1 MNTKVLIIAEAG
13 INHNGSLDLAKRLV
27 DEAVIAGAD
36 IIKFQTFKAEK
47 LVSKAAKQAE
57 YQRHNIG
64 NKDDSQFSMLKKLE
78 LTDKQHEILVDYCRN
93 KGIRFFSTAFDL
105 DSIDYLHSLG
115 LGLWKIPSG
124 EITNYPYIKK
134 IAQFREPVIMSTGMC
149 ELTDIE
155 AAINLLLNN
164 GLKKEQIT
172 ILHCNTEY
180 PTPMKDVNLMAMLEI
195 HNKFGVKVGYSDHT
209 EGIEVPIAAVA
220 LGATIIEKHFTLDKQ
235 LEGPDHKASLD
246 PQELCTMVKSIR
258 NIEQALGDGHK
269 KISESERKNIVA
281 ARKSIVAACH
291 IQKGEILTEEN
302 VTVKRPGN
310 GISPMRWEE
319 VIGTRA
325 MRNYE
330 EDELIEL

>member
-13 INHNGSLDLAKRLV
+13 VNHNGSLDLAKQLV
-27 DEAVIAGAD
+27 DEAVIAGVD
-36 IIKFQTFKAEK
+36 IIKFQTFKTEK
-47 LVSKAAKQAE
+47 LVSRTAKQAD
-57 YQRHNIG
+57 YQKRNIG
-64 NKDDSQFSMLKKLE
+64 GNEDSQFSMLKKLE
-78 LTDKQHEILVDYCRN
+78 LNDEQHKILVNYCHS
-93 KGIRFFSTAFDL
+93 KGICFFSTAFDL
-105 DSIDYLHSLG
+105 DSIDYLHSLK

-134 IAQFREPVIMSTGMC
+134 IAQYGEPVIMSTGMS
-149 ELTDIE
+149 ELADID
-155 AAINLLLNN
+155 AAVHVLLNN

-172 ILHCNTEY
+172 VLHCNTEY
-180 PTPMKDVNLMAMLEI
+180 PTPMRDVNLRAMLEI
-195 HNKFGVKVGYSDHT
+195 REKFGVKIGYSDHT

-220 LGATIIEKHFTLDKQ
+220 LGATIIEKHFTLDKTM
-235 LEGPDHKASLD
+235 EGPDHKASLE
-246 PQELCTMVKSIR
+246 PQELRVMVKSIR

-269 KISESERKNIVA
+269 KISESERKNIDV

-291 IQKGEILTEEN
+291 IQTGDLFTEKN

-319 VIGTRA
+319 VIGIRA
-325 MRNYE
+325 MRDYE